1 MCGWD
6 MRVRQN
12 QFEEILFGIV
22 TKFDLFDLEEVKE
35 GRALTSESVN
45 LISVSGKTRLNNASR
60 YRVALIL

>member
-1 MCGWD
+1 MCRWD

-12 QFEEILFGIV
+12 QFEEILFGYV

>member
-1 MCGWD
+1 

-12 QFEEILFGIV
+12 QFEEILFGYV